1 MADWRVGTG
10 GRDLSDWISGWAR
23 HLPDKPA
30 ILGCGEAITY
40 AELDRRV
47 ARMAEVL
54 RAELG
59 VEKGDRVAFLGLNSP
74 RALELLFACARLG
87 AMLVPLNWRLTEAEL
102 SVIIADCTPRLLV
115 AEPAYH
121 AMAEVLRAHAPGMWL
136 VDCADSA
143 AEGWTALG
151 ALMSDLGGGDQPRC
165 GGHDSPL
172 LICYTSGTTGRPKG
186 AVLTQGAMFWNAVNS
201 THMHDLRSTDKVLT
215 CSPLFHVGGLCIQT
229 IPAFHAG
236 ATVTLHPRF
245 DVDTFFDTVEAEATT
260 LIQLVPTQW
269 NALIAHPRWKT
280 ANLSSIRLAVTG
292 STLVPG
298 TLTETLQNRGL
309 DLIQVYGSTETGPI
323 AVYSQPANARLFPTS
338 TGRPAIHCD
347 IRIVDDAGQDVPVG
361 ARGEILVRGENVMS
375 GYWGDPQ
382 TSAEVLRDG
391 WFHSG
396 DIGHFDESG
405 NMFVDD
411 RKKDLII
418 SGGENIYPAALESIL
433 YECAD
438 VSEAAVIGRAD
449 PHWGEQAIA
458 VVVRRPGSRITGDE
472 ILALFDGR
480 AASYKL
486 PKAVIFVDRLPRS
499 GTGKL
504 LKGEIRKMVA
514 ADGELAGS
522 PPNGA
527 AFTAQTATR

>member
-1 MADWRVGTG
+1 MANRGAEMG

-23 HLPDKPA
+23 HFPGKPA
-30 ILGCGEAITY
+30 MRCGDEVITY
-40 AELDRRV
+40 TDLAGRV
-47 ARMAEVL
+47 DRMAGAL
-54 RAELG
+54 HAGFGIR
-59 VEKGDRVAFLGLNSP
+59 KGDRIAFLGLNSP
-74 RALELLFACARLG
+74 RVLELLFACARLG

-102 SVIIADCTPRLLV
+102 SVIIADCTPALLV

-121 AMAEVLRAHAPGMWL
+121 TVAEALRGCSPGMRLIDCSDPPMAEWP
-136 VDCADSA
+136 S
-143 AEGWTALG
+143 LG
-151 ALMSDLGGGDQPRC
+151 ALEPARDGGGNPW
-165 GGHDSPL
+165 GGNPESPI
-172 LICYTSGTTGRPKG
+172 LICYTSGTTGKPKG
-186 AVLTQGAMFWNAVNS
+186 VVLTQGAMFWNAVNS
-201 THMHDLRSTDKVLT
+201 NHMHDLRSTDRVLT

-245 DVDTFFDTVEAEATT
+245 DVNAFFDTVETEKTT

-269 NALIAHPRWKT
+269 HALIAHPRWKT
-280 ANLSSIRLAVTG
+280 ADLSSIRLAVTG

-298 TLTETLQNRGL
+298 TLTETLQARGL

-347 IRIVDDAGQDVPVG
+347 VRIVDDAGHDVPVG

-438 VSEAAVIGRAD
+438 ISEAAVVGRAD
-449 PHWGEQAIA
+449 PHWGERAVA
-458 VVVRRPGSRITGDE
+458 VVVRQPGSRITGDE

-514 ADGELAGS
+514 ADEDEAAPS
-522 PPNGA
+522 SYGA
-527 AFTAQTATR
+527 APTAQTTTR

>member
-1 MADWRVGTG
+1 MADWRTDTG
-10 GRDLSDWISGWAR
+10 GRDLSDWVSGWAR
-23 HLPDKPA
+23 HLPEKPA
-30 ILGCGEAITY
+30 IRYGDEIITY
-40 AELDRRV
+40 ADLADRV
-47 ARMAEVL
+47 NRMAGVL
-54 RAELG
+54 RIDLG
-59 VEKGDRVAFLGLNSP
+59 VGRGDRVAFLGLNSP
-74 RALELLFACARLG
+74 RMLELLFACARLG
-87 AMLVPLNWRLTEAEL
+87 AMLVPLNWRLTESEL
-102 SVIIADCTPRLLV
+102 SVIVADSRPVAVV
-115 AEPAYH
+115 AEPAFH
-121 AMAEVLRAHAPGMWL
+121 AVAEAVRGHAPGVRL
-136 VDCADSA
+136 VSCADASAVGWASLTELVTRHGGA
-143 AEGWTALG
+143 AE
-151 ALMSDLGGGDQPRC
+151 PRC
-165 GGHDSPL
+165 GGYDSPV
-172 LICYTSGTTGRPKG
+172 LICYTSGTTGKPKG

-201 THMHDLRSTDKVLT
+201 AHMHDLRSTDRILT

-229 IPAFHAG
+229 VPAFHAG

-245 DVDTFFDTVEAEATT
+245 DVSAFFDTVEAEKTT

-269 NALIAHPRWKT
+269 HALIAHLRWK
-280 ANLSSIRLAVTG
+280 AADLSSIRLAVTG

-298 TLTETLQNRGL
+298 SLTETLQDRGL

-323 AVYSQPANARLFPTS
+323 AVFSQPANARLFPTS

-347 IRIVDDAGQDVPVG
+347 VRIVDDTGRDVPVG
-361 ARGEILVRGENVMS
+361 ERGEILVRGENVMA

-438 VSEAAVIGRAD
+438 ISEAAVVGRAD
-449 PHWGEQAIA
+449 PHWGERAIA
-458 VVVRRPGSRITGDE
+458 VVVRQPGSRITGEE
-472 ILALFDGR
+472 ILALFEGR

-486 PKAVIFVDRLPRS
+486 PKVVIFVDRLPRS

-504 LKGEIRKMVA
+504 LKGEIRRMVA
-514 ADGELAGS
+514 ADEGEAALS
-522 PPNGA
+522 PHGA
-527 AFTAQTATR
+527 ASKTQATTR